1 MNIYTVPIIDA
12 PSQKLT
18 VNLGGQNAD
27 IALTMRLGNIYA
39 DVFSDGREVVSGRL
53 CLNQEP
59 IVREAFRP
67 FAGELYFEDLQGNE
81 DPVYGG
87 LGSRF
92 LLRWIEP

>member
-1 MNIYTVPIIDA
+1 MNIYTIPIMDV

-18 VNLGGQNAD
+18 VNLGGQITD
-27 IALTMRLGNIYA
+27 IALTMRLGNLYA
-39 DVFSDGREVVSGRL
+39 DVSSNGREVINGRV

-59 IVREAFRP
+59 LIREFFRE
-67 FAGELYFEDLQGNE
+67 FEGELYFEDLQGE
-81 DPVYGG
+81 DSPVFGG